1 VKTVILDVETR
12 SALSLKKAGASRYAV
27 DRTTDVWCAAYAVE
41 DQPVQLWVPGEPV
54 PEAIAAA
61 DVIVAHNAAFERAI
75 FAHVLPRHGW
85 PAIPTERWRCTM
97 AMGLALALP
106 GSLDKVA
113 KALSLPEQKADKTI
127 VALMAKPRRPRG
139 DENPAAGPFW
149 FDDIEHR
156 QALYDYCRQ
165 DVETERA
172 LYRWL
177 LPLIPAEQELW
188 RLDQRI
194 NDRGFYVDGRL
205 PEQAN
210 AIVTAAER
218 AIQAELQ
225 QITGGEIESASQVAK
240 IIAWLAAHGCEV
252 KDLQKGTLSQ
262 ALRRKE
268 LVPEVR
274 RVIELRREAA
284 HASAAKMPALRAW
297 RCPDRSDRPD
307 GRVRGAFKYHGAATG
322 RWSGSGPQ
330 PQNFRKEIENTAA
343 KLLAVLTGDIEVV
356 RKLGAPSS

>member
-1 VKTVILDVETR
+1 
-12 SALSLKKAGASRYAV
+12 
-27 DRTTDVWCAAYAVE
+27 
-41 DQPVQLWVPGEPV
+41 
-54 PEAIAAA
+54 
-61 DVIVAHNAAFERAI
+61 
-75 FAHVLPRHGW
+75 
-85 PAIPTERWRCTM
+85 
-97 AMGLALALP
+97 MGLALALP

-172 LYRWL
+172 
-177 LPLIPAEQELW
+177 LW

-297 RCPDRSDRPD
+297 RCPDPFRPP
-307 GRVRGAFKYHGAATG
+307 R
-322 RWSGSGPQ
+322 
-330 PQNFRKEIENTAA
+330 
-343 KLLAVLTGDIEVV
+343 
-356 RKLGAPSS
+356 